1 MEVAVDA
8 PLVFL
13 LILAVVFLGWIA
25 ISLQRIADDMD
36 DGFTVNIPELT
47 AVIKFLRKL

>member
-1 MEVAVDA
+1 MEA

-13 LILAVVFLGWIA
+13 LILAVVLLGWIGV
-25 ISLQRIADDMD
+25 SLQRIADDMD

>member
-1 MEVAVDA
+1 MET
-8 PLVFL
+8 PLTLL
-13 LILAVVFLGWIA
+13 LILVVVFLGWIGV
-25 ISLQRIADDMD
+25 SLQRIADDMD

>member
-1 MEVAVDA
+1 MDA

-13 LILAVVFLGWIA
+13 LILAVVFLGWIGV
-25 ISLQRIADDMD
+25 SLQRIADDMD